1 MKKKILVATGTSQHK
16 LEAAVNYIKEY
27 CVKKVID
34 VDVEGA
40 NVYTM
45 NIEAISPDVIVLIG
59 PNNIKLD
66 VPIISGLA
74 FVTQLGRDATCDKI
88 IESLKL

>member
-27 CVKKVID
+27 CDKKGID

-40 NVYTM
+40 NVYTAK
-45 NIEAISPDVIVLIG
+45 IEDINPDVIVLIG

-66 VPIISGLA
+66 IPIIPGLA
-74 FVTQLGRDATCDKI
+74 LVTQLGKDATCDKI
-88 IESLKL
+88 IEALKL

>member
-1 MKKKILVATGTSQHK
+1 MKKILVATGTSQHK

-27 CVKKVID
+27 CEKKAID

-40 NVYTM
+40 NVYTA
-45 NIEAISPDVIVLIG
+45 NIEAINPDVIVLIG

-66 VPIISGLA
+66 IPVVSGLA
-74 FVTQLGRDATCDKI
+74 FVTQMGMDATCDKVI
-88 IESLKL
+88 NALNL